1 MKGEIKTLCFKP
13 TLSDLFFQ
21 RTTQAAKSK
30 GRMGW
35 EALEDGGRKEG
46 NTMVQERD
54 RESST
59 EVDAAVL
66 E

>member
-13 TLSDLFFQ
+13 MRREADIFRFIFFK
-21 RTTQAAKSK
+21 RPLKLPLAKK
-30 GRMGW
+30 GLGW

-54 RESST
+54 RES
-59 EVDAAVL
+59 
-66 E
+66 